1 MKRFDQ
7 YMQHFAD
14 LDGWFQTPAIAIW
27 DSLLSYQQEQ
37 RITGNLLEIGVWKG
51 KSAALA
57 ALHCEGEDACVFV
70 DALPLDEAKA
80 RISKVVPATTCHY
93 LQEQS
98 QFLARHPFVAQGP
111 RAFRWIH
118 VDGEHSAQSVINDLE
133 IVDHLLSDRG
143 VAVFDD
149 FFSPG
154 YPQVTQAVFQFMSA
168 SPGRLALVL
177 SVQAKSGARVSYVR
191 ARLALFQH
199 GRARLRQRNHLE
211 DNRAWRYEHFRHYR
225 EIPGIQLPRSGL
237 GSEHHQHLNCG
248 TDSRLPTCLPNRA
261 RLICQPVR
269 ALPRR

>member
-27 DSLLSYQQEQ
+27 DSFLSYQQEQ
-37 RITGNLLEIGVWKG
+37 KVTGNLLEIGVWKG

-98 QFLARHPFVAQGP
+98 QFLARHPFVAQGT

-133 IVDHLLSDRG
+133 VVDHLLSDRG

-168 SPGRLALVL
+168 RPGRLALVL
-177 SVQAKSGARVSYVR
+177 CGFSKGYLCRPKAAREYLTFVR
-191 ARLALFQH
+191 DSLYSNMAERGCDKVTIWKTTEPGDMNTF
-199 GRARLRQRNHLE
+199 GITEKYLE
-211 DNRAWRYEHFRHYR
+211 FNYR
-225 EIPGIQLPRSGL
+225 GPDWDQNTINI
-237 GSEHHQHLNCG
+237 
-248 TDSRLPTCLPNRA
+248 
-261 RLICQPVR
+261 
-269 ALPRR
+269 